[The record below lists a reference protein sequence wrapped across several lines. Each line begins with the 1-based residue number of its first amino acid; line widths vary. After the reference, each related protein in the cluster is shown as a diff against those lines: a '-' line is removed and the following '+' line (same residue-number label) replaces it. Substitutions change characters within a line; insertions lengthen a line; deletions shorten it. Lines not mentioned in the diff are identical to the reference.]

1 MPDPIVN
8 STIAQNAVAVSAAAF
23 NPSAFWSMLTLVFN
37 IVLSMFNI
45 LWFHIKRSNKRKY
58 ELEFTFYELLV
69 INSSKDLIGL
79 LSKMKKELNSL
90 ALKARGGIKAGFSRK
105 DVEEHIEHLDQF
117 IFELQVNTIPLIK
130 GYSMDLGS
138 KIDKLV
144 EDCHDQTTDLF
155 SKFDRQ
161 TIPVDLENRLYGSF
175 SVLETQYLERIFK
188 NIKEYCPHC

>member
-1 MPDPIVN
+1 MPNPIVD
-8 STIAQNAVAVSAAAF
+8 STIAQKAVAVSATVF
-23 NPSAFWSMLTLVFN
+23 NPSAFWSMLTLMFN
-37 IVLSMFNI
+37 IILSICNI

-69 INSSKDLIGL
+69 INSSKDLIGF
-79 LSKMKKELNSL
+79 LSKMKMELNSL
-90 ALKARGGIKAGFSRK
+90 AHKARGGIKAGFSRK
-105 DVEEHIEHLDQF
+105 DVEEHIEHLDKF

-144 EDCHDQTTDLF
+144 EDCYDQTTDLF
-155 SKFDRQ
+155 SKFDRK
-161 TIPVDLENRLYGSF
+161 TFPVDLESRLYGSF
-175 SVLETQYLERIFK
+175 SVLETKYLERVFK